1 MTHNILAVIPARGG
15 SKRLPRKNILNCGGK
30 PLIAH
35 TIQAAANSSTLTDIV
50 FSTDDE
56 EIKAVAETYGAYA
69 PFLRPKS
76 LATDLITNKDVVK
89 HALFWM
95 ENHKNIE
102 YDYIILLQPT
112 SPLRKSEH
120 INNAVNILLQS
131 EWPTLASVSGPI
143 KKRHQVIKKPL
154 ANSSAT
160 AFPNLAHEEFYLFD
174 ASIYGVTRHH
184 LVTHDTIFSDPHA
197 VFVCNDILVD
207 VDNEQDLVIADALL
221 RNLNKPKI

>member
-131 EWPTLASVSGPI
+131 ERPTLASVSGPI

-197 VFVCNDILVD
+197 VFVCNDIW
-207 VDNEQDLVIADALL
+207 
-221 RNLNKPKI
+221 